1 MKIDKIDSPVYVG
14 RLGEKGV
21 LSMTLTSRLAYA
33 IPKPRHLFSVD
44 FKPDY
49 LSESFSLPPT
59 QYRVADGVLTID
71 IEANI
76 TGKAG
81 RASLGIRMLV
91 GDSVDKRSAIIPVV
105 IAESLPPATGECP
118 SRYRRGLT
126 VLSL

>member
-21 LSMTLTSRLAYA
+21 LSIDFDVSDWLAL
-33 IPKPRHLFSVD
+33 IPNPGTFSVD

-105 IAESLPPATGECP
+105 IAESLPPATGVNA
-118 SRYRRGLT
+118 RAGT
-126 VLSL
+126 GVD